1 MSTKPGFLPEQS
13 FEKSVVTKKQLEA
26 LSANFFKKLQ
36 VMDNGRLR
44 PIDCSDP
51 SHPEKNDS
59 RAVIFSKKSIDA
71 LFEAN
76 PGADGLKIYFGIHDH
91 DIFPIPEENRQRYQN
106 KLMAVLVTLNGQVEN
121 LNNEPTVAAK
131 GMDNAVI
138 CPPLTGC

>member
-1 MSTKPGFLPEQS
+1 MSTKPETLPEYP
-13 FEKSVVTKKQLEA
+13 FEDSVVTKKQLAA
-26 LSANFFKKLQ
+26 LSANFFNKLQ

-59 RAVIFSKKSIDA
+59 RAVIFTKKNIDA

-91 DIFPIPEENRQRYQN
+91 DIFPIPEENRKRYQN
-106 KLMAVLVTLNGQVEN
+106 KLMAVLVTLTGSVEN
-121 LNNEPTVAAK
+121 LNDDAGVAAK

-138 CPPLTGC
+138 CPPFLGC